1 MPSIS
6 PLIIHAIDG
15 IESKPR
21 RTRGGVRKPARTR
34 FGTRARR
41 G

>member
-15 IESKPR
+15 IEAKPR
-21 RTRGGVRKPARTR
+21 RTRVRKPARTR
-34 FGTRARR
+34 FGTRTRR